1 MKILAFCLAM
11 LSTNTI
17 AHQQSER
24 LTIWMIGDSTMSKKE
39 VKAFP
44 ETGWGMPFSNF
55 WDSTVTIENR
65 AANGRSTKSFL
76 AENRWQPILDKIR
89 PGDYVLIQ
97 FGHNDES
104 EEKGERYSKLS
115 EFKANLKKYVTEAR
129 NKKAVPILF
138 TPVGRRKFDSNG
150 HVMETH
156 AEFAELVK
164 QVGKENMVYVMDLNA
179 KSKELYEQLGPI
191 NSKLL
196 FNYVQPGEHPNYPDG
211 KEDDTHFNELGARRI
226 AELILQEIRDQ
237 FPELAKRIRVV
248 RKK

>member
-11 LSTNTI
+11 LITNTI
-17 AHQQSER
+17 AHQQAER

-104 EEKGERYSKLS
+104 EEKGKRYSTPS

>member
-104 EEKGERYSKLS
+104 EEKSPP
-115 EFKANLKKYVTEAR
+115 ANPATANVPCAPGPATRRWAAR
-129 NKKAVPILF
+129 WGGLARCGHCACC
-138 TPVGRRKFDSNG
+138 GRGD
-150 HVMETH
+150 
-156 AEFAELVK
+156 
-164 QVGKENMVYVMDLNA
+164 
-179 KSKELYEQLGPI
+179 
-191 NSKLL
+191 
-196 FNYVQPGEHPNYPDG
+196 
-211 KEDDTHFNELGARRI
+211 GARRWSCRD
-226 AELILQEIRDQ
+226 LQSAVKARFLGNQREQ
-237 FPELAKRIRVV
+237 KQKAV
-248 RKK
+248 RGNTHRTRMWGRSRPVGACAWRRA